1 MDRNNPLDTSAEVP
15 DGSPGRTATP
25 AWTADQ
31 NAQSQ
36 PSASDVDTD
45 EEEEL
50 REEDS
55 TPAPDGQRGQDMPL
69 EPLAAPA
76 PGAADGGLEPAP
88 AAAAFAAAAHQPA
101 AAPGTTTVASPAPP
115 AGPQISTP

>member
-1 MDRNNPLDTSAEVP
+1 MDRNNPLDTS
-15 DGSPGRTATP
+15 GRTANP

-31 NAQSQ
+31 NAPSQ
-36 PSASDVDTD
+36 PSASDTD

-101 AAPGTTTVASPAPP
+101 AAPGATTVASPAPP